1 LAHDLSE
8 KSATFGIMRQLP
20 KPPSEETMAH
30 RLAGAL
36 FCGTVIWL
44 FLIVALI
51 RPDVAMAQGLR
62 GEPRYAV
69 SGFREA
75 RFGMTEQEVRM
86 SAKASF
92 RVDDGDMTLSINA
105 IDGTTKLIVHVRMLE
120 SGLGDGRVEYFF
132 GYKQHKLFQVNVVW
146 GADGLQ
152 PSNNGLI
159 AGAARLQRYF
169 LGFGWATRSVRTGI
183 PIDDRSVLLFSGA
196 DGTGRTVSLLVDDVQ
211 YQLGPNGIVRLL
223 PERLSPTRVTISYT
237 DEGSASDVRDIA
249 RGEF

>member
-1 LAHDLSE
+1 
-8 KSATFGIMRQLP
+8 
-20 KPPSEETMAH
+20 MAH

-36 FCGTVIWL
+36 FCGTVIGL
-44 FLIVALI
+44 FLVVSLM
-51 RPDVAMAQGLR
+51 RPDVSLAQGFR
-62 GEPRYAV
+62 SEAKYQV

-75 RFGMTEQEVRM
+75 RFGMTESEVRM

-92 RVDDGDMTLSINA
+92 RVDDGDMTVATNA
-105 IDGTTKLIVHVRMLE
+105 IDGTTRLIVHVRMLE

-169 LGFGWATRSVRTGI
+169 LGFGWATRSMRTGI

-196 DGTGRTVSLLVDDVQ
+196 DGTGRTVSLLVEDVQ
-211 YQLGPNGIVRLL
+211 YQLGPNGLVRLL

-237 DEGSASDVRDIA
+237 DEGSAPDVRNIA

>member
-1 LAHDLSE
+1 
-8 KSATFGIMRQLP
+8 
-20 KPPSEETMAH
+20 MAH
-30 RLAGAL
+30 RFVGAL
-36 FCGTVIWL
+36 LCGTVT
-44 FLIVALI
+44 ALI
-51 RPDVAMAQGLR
+51 FVVSLLRPDALMAQGLR
-62 GEPRYAV
+62 SEPRYEV

-75 RFGMTEQEVRM
+75 RFGMTESEVRL

-92 RVDDGDMTLSINA
+92 RVDDGDMTPSTKA

-196 DGTGRTVSLLVDDVQ
+196 DGTGRTVSLLVEDVQ
-211 YQLGPNGIVRLL
+211 YQLGPNGLVRLL

-237 DEGSASDVRDIA
+237 DESSAPDVRDIA
-249 RGEF
+249 RGDF